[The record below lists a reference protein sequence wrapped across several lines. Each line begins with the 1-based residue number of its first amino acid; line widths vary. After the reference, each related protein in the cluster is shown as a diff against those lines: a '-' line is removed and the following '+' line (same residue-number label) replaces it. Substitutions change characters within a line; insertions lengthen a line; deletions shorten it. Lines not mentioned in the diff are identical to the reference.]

1 MTHITDATPPRRVVI
16 VGAGFA
22 GVHAARRLARLA
34 GRQVAVTLINPTDY
48 FLYLPLLPEVTA
60 GVLDPRRVAVPLR
73 TACPGARLRLG
84 TVDRVDLAARRVE
97 FTDPEGRRG
106 SAGYDRLLLTAGS
119 VNKLLP
125 IPGVARHA
133 HGFRSIAEA
142 LYLRD
147 HLVRQLELAE
157 ACDDRAERQARCTF
171 VVVGAGYTGT
181 EVAAQGQLL
190 FRDLVRGRPGLGD
203 QPIRWLLI
211 DRGTRV
217 LTGLSPRLA
226 ETARRTLA
234 RRGVEIHTRTTIVEA
249 TGDGV
254 RLSSGEFVPTRSLI
268 WCVGVRPDPLIGAL
282 GLPMTGGRLTVD
294 EYLNVPGHPELFSCG
309 DIAAVP
315 DLTRPGQITGMTAQ
329 HAVRQGRLAARN
341 ISASLGLGT
350 SRTYRHHNLGFVVDL
365 AGAKAAADPLG
376 VPLGGWPAKLVT
388 RGYHLLS
395 LPANRVR
402 VASDWVLDAVLPRQ
416 SVQFGLVR
424 GSAVPLSTA
433 DAGAPRD
440 FAAVPDGTS

>member
-1 MTHITDATPPRRVVI
+1 MTHITDAAPPWRVVI

-34 GRQVAVTLINPTDY
+34 GRQVAVTLINPTVY

-60 GVLDPRRVAVPLR
+60 GVLDPRRVAVSLR
-73 TACPGARLRLG
+73 TACPGARLLPG
-84 TVDRVDLAARRVE
+84 TVDRVDLPGRRVE
-97 FTDPEGRRG
+97 FTDPEGGRR
-106 SAGYDRLLLTAGS
+106 AAAYDRLLLTAGS

-147 HLVRQLELAE
+147 HLLRQLKLAE
-157 ACDDRAERQARCTF
+157 ACGDRAERQARCTF
-171 VVVGAGYTGT
+171 VVAGAGYTGT
-181 EVAAQGQLL
+181 EVAAHGQLL
-190 FRDLVRGRPGLGD
+190 TRDLARGRDGLRD
-203 QPIRWLLI
+203 QQIRWLLI
-211 DRGTRV
+211 DRSAHV
-217 LTGLSPRLA
+217 LSELSPRLA
-226 ETARRTLA
+226 ETAHRTLTQ
-234 RRGVEIHTRTTIVEA
+234 RGMEIRARTTITEA
-249 TGDGV
+249 TGGGV
-254 RLSSGEFVPTRSLI
+254 RLSSGEFVPARSLI
-268 WCVGVRPDPLIGAL
+268 WCVGVRPDPLTEAL
-282 GLPMTGGRLTVD
+282 GLPAANGRLTVD
-294 EYLNVPGHPELFSCG
+294 EYLSVPGHPEVFSCG

-329 HAVRQGRLAARN
+329 HAARQGKLAARN
-341 ISASLGLGT
+341 IAASLGLGT
-350 SRTYRHHNLGFVVDL
+350 KRAYRHRDLGFVVDL

-376 VPLGGWPAKLVT
+376 MPLAGWPAKLVT

-402 VASDWVLDAVLPRQ
+402 VAGDWVLDAVLPRQ

-424 GSAVPLSTA
+424 AGAVPLSTA
-433 DAGAPRD
+433 DPGASVHL
-440 FAAVPDGTS
+440 ASVPGGTA

>member
-73 TACPGARLRLG
+73 TACPSARLRLG

-190 FRDLVRGRPGLGD
+190 VRDLVRGRPGLGD

-350 SRTYRHHNLGFVVDL
+350 SRAYRHHDLGFVVDL

-402 VASDWVLDAVLPRQ
+402 VASNWVLNAVLPRQ

-433 DAGAPRD
+433 DPGAPRD